1 MNAFIGQAG
10 IARPG
15 FIQGAGGVELFYR
28 DWGAGRPIV
37 LVASWS
43 LPSDSW
49 GYQMQALVEAGYRT
63 IAFDRRGHGRSTDPG
78 HGYDFDT
85 LADDIAAVLDALD
98 LHDAVLVGH
107 SMGCNEIVRYLTR
120 HGSARTAGA
129 VLLGTMT
136 PFVLKTQDNPDG
148 IDAGFFDAF
157 REQLM
162 RDFPQWIDD
171 NMVPFV
177 HPETPTG
184 MKNWFRQMALGAS
197 LQALVACNRS
207 LVNTDFR
214 QELARIDVP
223 TLLIAGENDAS
234 APLELTARP
243 TARLIPNATLR
254 VYDGAPHGMFITDM
268 ARVKRDLLEFVG
280 TIAQNRQQRV
290 KEA

>member
-15 FIQGAGGVELFYR
+15 FIRGAGGVELFYR
-28 DWGAGRPIV
+28 DWGAGRPV
-37 LVASWS
+37 VFVSSWS

-49 GYQMQALVEAGYRT
+49 GYQMLALLEAGYRT
-63 IAFDRRGHGRSTDPG
+63 IAFDRRGHGRSADPG
-78 HGYDFDT
+78 RGYDFDT

-120 HGSARTAGA
+120 HGSARAAGA

-136 PFVLKTQDNPDG
+136 PFVLKTPDNPDG

-177 HPETPTG
+177 HPETPMG
-184 MKNWFRQMALGAS
+184 MKNWVRQMALGAS

-207 LVNTDFR
+207 LANTDFR
-214 QELARIDVP
+214 LELARIDVP
-223 TLLIAGENDAS
+223 ILLIAGGNDAS

-280 TIAQNRQQRV
+280 TIAQNRQQRA

>member
-1 MNAFIGQAG
+1 MHASIRQAG

-15 FIQGAGGVELFYR
+15 FVQGADGVELFYR
-28 DWGAGRPIV
+28 DWGAGRPV
-37 LVASWS
+37 VFVASWS

-49 GYQMQALVEAGYRT
+49 GYQMLALLEADYRT
-63 IAFDRRGHGRSTDPG
+63 VAFDRRGHGRSTDPG
-78 HGYDFDT
+78 RGYDFDT
-85 LADDIAAVLDALD
+85 LADDIASVLDSLD
-98 LHDAVLVGH
+98 LRDAVLVGH

-120 HGSARTAGA
+120 HGSARVAGA

-148 IDAGFFDAF
+148 IDAGFFETF

-162 RDFPQWIDD
+162 RDFPQWIAD

-177 HPETPTG
+177 HPDTPAG
-184 MKNWFRQMALGAS
+184 MKNWVRQMALGAS
-197 LQALVACNRS
+197 LQALAECNRA
-207 LVNTDFR
+207 LVHTDFR

-268 ARVKRDLLEFVG
+268 VRVKRDLLEFVG
-280 TIAQNRQQRV
+280 TIAQNRQQWV

>member
-1 MNAFIGQAG
+1 MNASIGQAG

-28 DWGAGRPIV
+28 DWSAGRPV
-37 LVASWS
+37 VFVASWS

-49 GYQMQALVEAGYRT
+49 GYQMLALLEAGYRT

-78 HGYDFDT
+78 RGYDFDT
-85 LADDIAAVLDALD
+85 LADDIAAVLAALD

-120 HGSARTAGA
+120 HGSARAAGA

-136 PFVLKTQDNPDG
+136 PFVLKTPDNPDG

-162 RDFPQWIDD
+162 RDFLQWIDD

-177 HPETPTG
+177 HPETPMG
-184 MKNWFRQMALGAS
+184 MKNWVRQMALGAS

-207 LVNTDFR
+207 LANTDFR

-223 TLLIAGENDAS
+223 ILLIAGGNDAS

-280 TIAQNRQQRV
+280 TIAQNRQQRA